1 MRLPWVNFM
10 VRRDDILAVLQ
21 TIDDPEMPISIV
33 DLGLIERVEVEGVV
47 VEGVEG
53 KGVEVEGGARV
64 HIDLLPTFVGCHALP
79 MMERDIREKVGAVA
93 GVVDVTVRFLFSP
106 PWSVDRISEAGR
118 AALKDFGVTVPQRA
132 PASEPGASPLVEL
145 GTPRPAA
152 CTFCRSANV
161 RMESSFGPTRCR
173 MIYYCEDCRNPFEHL
188 KRV

>member
-1 MRLPWVNFM
+1 MI
-10 VRRDDILAVLQ
+10 RRDDILAVLQ

-33 DLGLIERVEVEGVV
+33 DLGLIEHVEVEGV
-47 VEGVEG
+47 EG
-53 KGVEVEGGARV
+53 EGGARV

-79 MMERDIREKVGAVA
+79 MMERDIREKLGAVA

-118 AALKDFGVTVPQRA
+118 AALRGFGVTVPQRA
-132 PASEPGASPLVEL
+132 PASEHGSLLVEL

-152 CTFCRSANV
+152 CPFCRSANV